1 MWVGL
6 KLVHETPT
14 HNQSQGSVEQVNSNI
29 EDIVMWLKSNSTTY
43 WGDGLQFVQV
53 LKNRAYHEGIKCSLY
68 EAMFRQPLKVG
79 LKTSNLPDD
88 AIEDTFTKKEL
99 EIAVSGEHGN
109 GRNKLTEEPIEE
121 IHVETPNGTTKDL
134 VDNVT
139 EVSRSPSMCVKR
151 KNKII
156 EKTKTVKSN
165 LETKSFKMARLSR
178 EKFPQGTVGDT
189 VKVRVPVAY
198 LGRCD
203 SRWYTKFVVYT

>member
-53 LKNRAYHEGIKCSLY
+53 LKNRAYHEGIKCLLY
-68 EAMFRQPLKVG
+68 EAMFRQPLKVE

-151 KNKII
+151 KNKTI

-178 EKFPQGTVGDT
+178 EKFP
-189 VKVRVPVAY
+189 
-198 LGRCD
+198 
-203 SRWYTKFVVYT
+203 